1 MPHNPGCDCQSC
13 MAMVQ
18 ATIATNPDGTP
29 FFSEEELYNLAKL
42 ARPFEED
49 QAVCQLAED
58 LGLGLSRYEAIEIT
72 DERAIAEAGLMK
84 QSPDYARI
92 RKAIKDG
99 AEVAGARVRGV
110 EYILRRRA

>member
-18 ATIATNPDGTP
+18 ATIARNADGSP

-58 LGLGLSRYEAIEIT
+58 LGLYLSRYEAIEIT

-92 RKAIKDG
+92 RKSIKDG